1 LPSGRRGGSL
11 IANKE
16 AAVQKVLVTEYTD
29 AVCSTAWG
37 AEPLLR
43 RLDWRHGHHL
53 TWRKVMG
60 GLVGNAAAGKEG
72 WDRISAAEPMQAYWK
87 RVWRLT
93 GMPYPHPMR
102 LMLQSTDPLGA
113 AVKAAEWQGQAVAER
128 VLRRFREQIFV
139 FGLGPQTPEEFAAAT
154 HGVEGLDQ
162 TRWRL
167 DQARPEVAAAYRAD
181 WEETRR
187 PNDYVRNLKH
197 DGPMNGELKH
207 SEGHDRYAL
216 PTVIFT
222 GPGGEHTVA
231 GWVPYEDYAAGLEA
245 ALPGSTADPRPD
257 PTPEEAFA
265 RWGMLTARELEFLC
279 GEGAE
284 PPAGTVTYDWGDGV
298 VYFTAADARAR
309 GLEAV
314 AA

>member
-1 LPSGRRGGSL
+1 MSQQTV
-11 IANKE
+11 E
-16 AAVQKVLVTEYTD
+16 VVEYTD

-60 GLVGNAAAGKEG
+60 GLVGNAATGKDGWNRVDAAG
-72 WDRISAAEPMQAYWK
+72 PMRAYWK
-87 RVWRLT
+87 RVWALT
-93 GMPYPHPMR
+93 GMPYPNPMV
-102 LMLQSTDPLGA
+102 LMLQSTDPMGE
-113 AVKAAEWQGQAVAER
+113 AVKAAELQGQDVAHA

-139 FGLGPQTPEEFAAAT
+139 FGIGPQTPDEFEAAT
-154 HGVEGLDQ
+154 QGVSGLDQ
-162 TRWRL
+162 ARWRL
-167 DQARPEVAAAYRAD
+167 DQASPEVAAAYQAD
-181 WEETRR
+181 WRETRA

-197 DGPMNGELKH
+197 DSPMNGELKH

-216 PTVIFT
+216 PTLIFK

-231 GWVPYEDYAAGLEA
+231 GWVSYEEYVAGLEA

-257 PTPEEAFA
+257 PTPDQALA
-265 RWGMLTARELEFLC
+265 RWGVLTAKELEVLC
-279 GEGAE
+279 GEGAKS
-284 PPAGTVTYDWGDGV
+284 PADAVAHDWGDGLV
-298 VYFTAADARAR
+298 WFSAAEAEARNLKAP
-309 GLEAV
+309 V